1 MTHNWSNLKRD
12 YLKGEYKSLK
22 DFAEYKGIAY
32 RTVRKMG
39 AKWGQLR
46 GKIEEKGDEK
56 TVEKVS
62 DHIAEMNVRHI
73 IKAQELIET
82 GSQALE
88 RLDFES
94 AVGAVNAIK
103 TGIEIEREIV
113 LPKGEDAS
121 ITLIIDGRIN
131 HPLISKLK
139 AIQNQKEFNALHP

>member
-12 YLKGEYKSLK
+12 FLKGEYKSLK
-22 DFAEYKGIAY
+22 EFAEYKGVPYKTIEKHGGKW
-32 RTVRKMG
+32 RVLRKE
-39 AKWGQLR
+39 
-46 GKIEEKGDEK
+46 IEEKSDEK

-62 DHIAEMNVRHI
+62 DHISEMNARHI
-73 IKAQELIET
+73 IKAQELIES

-88 RLDFES
+88 HLDFES
-94 AVGAVNAIK
+94 AAGAVNAVK
-103 TGIEIEREIV
+103 TGIELERNIV

-139 AIQNQKEFNALHP
+139 AIQNQKESSAVHS